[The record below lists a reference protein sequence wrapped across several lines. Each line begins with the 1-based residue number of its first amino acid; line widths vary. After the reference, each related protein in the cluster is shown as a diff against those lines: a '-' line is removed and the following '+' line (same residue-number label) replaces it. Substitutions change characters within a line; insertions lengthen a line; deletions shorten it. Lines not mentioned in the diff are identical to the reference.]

1 MSGEI
6 VIISDGEDDEIAF
19 VGITQPKSGPSR
31 PILIDSD
38 SEDDHDL
45 HAFLQASLISTSGD
59 SVGGIKVD
67 RKGRGKATLSDAV
80 TTGFLAEL
88 DALRNKVPSPP
99 PIPEAVER
107 RPKAKR
113 KSSGGESQG
122 EKRPKS
128 GDVDEATKAK
138 PSKEEKEALKAKE
151 KQEKQLLKDAQKSYQ
166 RKLAEVNRLR
176 TSKNDVVREIHLY
189 LSADLESPSAPIA
202 AALPEIRTRIA
213 DNHSEI
219 RFLPESESP
228 IPGVIRF
235 KRHLKAKWDPAKK
248 QFIPLDEPRWVWE
261 STILVIIN
269 AEELVDKIAAGEE
282 ELSTWASDVR
292 LTLGLSSKEQMMVMI
307 KGLQKYYSKTKS
319 LANKE
324 FAAAARAGL
333 DGLATASKQ
342 TLPSRPPKERIE
354 MEMVKLQVAER
365 CFLVHEDME
374 DWVYNIAA
382 DVALRPYKLIS
393 KSHLNFCPTDGIK
406 KGGNPTEVF
415 ELMLQEVQGI
425 TPSAAVGIAE
435 EYPTFKDLM
444 EAFEDAERRGG
455 AAKGELMLQDC
466 EIKTLRNGTA
476 NGRKL
481 NKALAKRV
489 YNVFRGEDSLAL
501 A

>member
-1 MSGEI
+1 MSAE
-6 VIISDGEDDEIAF
+6 VVVVSDGEDDEIAF
-19 VGITQPKSGPSR
+19 VGITQLKFGPSR

-38 SEDDHDL
+38 SDDDDDDQDINAYFHD
-45 HAFLQASLISTSGD
+45 AAATSIASKETN
-59 SVGGIKVD
+59 VGE
-67 RKGRGKATLSDAV
+67 RKGKGKAANTV
-80 TTGFLAEL
+80 TKSFLAEL
-88 DALRNKVPSPP
+88 DALRDKERSPSPVAKATK
-99 PIPEAVER
+99 E

-113 KSSGGESQG
+113 KSSGGEGQR
-122 EKRPKS
+122 EKRQKS
-128 GDVDEATKAK
+128 GVTDDAAKTKL
-138 PSKEEKEALKAKE
+138 PKEEKEALKVKSR
-151 KQEKQLLKDAQKSYQ
+151 QEKQLLKDAQKVGARRGSGADNSQAAKEAEKSYQ
-166 RKLAEVNRLR
+166 RKLNEVNRLR

-202 AALPEIRTRIA
+202 AALPEIRTRIT

-219 RFLPESESP
+219 RFLPQPESP

-235 KRHLKAKWDPAKK
+235 KRHLKARWDPAKK
-248 QFIPLDEPRWVWE
+248 QFIPLDDPRWVWE
-261 STILVIIN
+261 STVLVILN
-269 AEELVDKIAAGEE
+269 AVDLVDKIAAGEE

-292 LTLGLSSKEQMMVMI
+292 LTLGLSAKEQMMVMI

-319 LANKE
+319 MANKE

-333 DGLATASKQ
+333 GGLSAGSMQTVTARPSKD
-342 TLPSRPPKERIE
+342 RIE

-365 CFLVHEDME
+365 CFLVHE
-374 DWVYNIAA
+374 
-382 DVALRPYKLIS
+382 
-393 KSHLNFCPTDGIK
+393 
-406 KGGNPTEVF
+406 VF

-425 TPSAAVGIAE
+425 TPSAALGIAADF
-435 EYPTFKDLM
+435 PTFRDLM
-444 EAFEDAERRGG
+444 EAYEDAERRGG
-455 AAKGELMLQDC
+455 YTKGELLLQDC